1 MKHLL
6 LITGTFLFFMSC
18 TNAAKSPDT
27 EAKHNP
33 ILHDTILLHSPNKN
47 VAKDSTIQ
55 NGEYIER
62 YTTGVVRIRGM
73 MKDGQREG
81 LWKSF
86 YDNGSPWS
94 ETTFKA
100 GKKQGPTTTWYEN
113 EQKRYTGFY
122 KNDVESGNWMFW
134 DEKGKVI
141 TVKNYDQTDDKNGGK

>member
-1 MKHLL
+1 MKQIL
-6 LITGTFLFFMSC
+6 LIAGTFLFFMSC
-18 TNAAKSPDT
+18 TNAGKAPVA
-27 EAKHNP
+27 EAQHDP
-33 ILHDTILLHSPNKN
+33 VLRDTILLHSPVKN
-47 VAKDSTIQ
+47 VAKDSILQ

-94 ETTFKA
+94 ETTFEA

-113 EQKRYTGFY
+113 EKKRYTGFY
-122 KNDVESGNWMFW
+122 KNDEEAGNWMFW

-141 TVKNYDQTDDKNGGK
+141 TVKNYDQTDEKTGGK